1 MPEPQHHYLL
11 CGWHVRS
18 TLALPELPPW
28 PASAAGRHDADVVI
42 EDASLPSRLDS
53 ADPTDTWLS
62 IGTDGSVLLQ
72 IPDLVRILVR
82 GGRSIQVQ
90 RLRQDDES
98 WRLFLLGS
106 ALGYLCL
113 QRGLFPLHAACLRIG
128 SRTVAIA
135 GHSGAGK
142 STLSAALLKRG
153 HGLLSDDLAVIRT
166 EGRIEVLPAFP
177 RLKLWRDT
185 LDSLQMPHTGLPQIR
200 PGMDKFDLR
209 PQSGFDPTPA
219 PLDAIVILK
228 EAPELRMQ
236 RHSPGAALPLLHSY
250 LTRPQAARRLGL
262 WPTTF
267 AQAAVIA
274 RQVPVWHL
282 LRPLRFDALDAGIEL
297 IEAHLAT

>member
-1 MPEPQHHYLL
+1 M
-11 CGWHVRS
+11 RS
-18 TLALPELPPW
+18 TLLLPELPHW
-28 PASAAGRHDADVVI
+28 PASVTASDTSDVVI
-42 EDASLPSRLDS
+42 EEAPLPSLLDA
-53 ADPTDTWLS
+53 ADPADTWLS
-62 IGTDGSVLLQ
+62 IGADGSVLLQ
-72 IPDLVRILVR
+72 VPDLVRILVR

-128 SRTVAIA
+128 NRTVAIA

-142 STLSAALLKRG
+142 STLSAALVRRG
-153 HGLLSDDLAVIRT
+153 HGLLSDDLTVIRT
-166 EGRIEVLPAFP
+166 EGDIEVLPAFP

-185 LDSLQMPHTGLPQIR
+185 LDSLQMPCVGLPQVR
-200 PGMDKFDLR
+200 KGMDKFDLR

-228 EAPELRMQ
+228 EASEMSMQ
-236 RHSPGAALPLLHSY
+236 RHSPSAALPLLHNY
-250 LTRPQAARRLGL
+250 LARPTAALRLGL
-262 WPTTF
+262 RPATF
-267 AQAAVIA
+267 AQAAAIA

-282 LRPLRFDALDAGIEL
+282 LRPLRFDALDDGAEL
-297 IEAHLAT
+297 IETHLGT